1 MQVAIHYVL
10 GMLYDDYARWS
21 YLSNPKKHFQ
31 QYTSNR
37 TFTPSKPAGL
47 PSNHPRANATLV
59 FLCRNSDIN
68 GVVSSV
74 QQMEDRFNKRY
85 HYPWVFLNDEPFT
98 DEFKKYASYTIYKHN
113 CLKRAD
119 GYPCLQM
126 HQYRLA

>member
-1 MQVAIHYVL
+1 
-10 GMLYDDYARWS
+10 MLHDDYARWT
-21 YLSNPKKHFQ
+21 YLSNPKKQLQ
-31 QYTSNR
+31 QYTSNG
-37 TFTPSKPAGL
+37 TFAPSNSAGL
-47 PSNHPRANATLV
+47 PSDHPRANATLV

-98 DEFKKYASYTIYKHN
+98 DELKKYASYAIYKHN

-119 GYPCLQM
+119 GYPCSQM
-126 HQYRLA
+126 HRYRLA

>member
-1 MQVAIHYVL
+1 
-10 GMLYDDYARWS
+10 MLYDDYARLS
-21 YLSNPKKHFQ
+21 CLSNLKVQIQK
-31 QYTSNR
+31 YASND
-37 TFTPSKPAGL
+37 TFAPSKSASL
-47 PSNHPRANATLV
+47 PHPRANATLL

-85 HYPWVFLNDEPFT
+85 HYPWVLLNEEPFT
-98 DEFKKYASYTIYKHN
+98 DEFKKYASYAVYKHN
-113 CLKRAD
+113 YLKRAD